1 MLLNTRDVRIGNFFI
16 FSALSC
22 FLLFPK
28 SIIYIQRLLQGKFEI
43 LRLIFL
49 IILQPPSYYAI
60 SLLRIPYKQNNFNF
74 R

>member
-22 FLLFPK
+22 FVLFPK

-60 SLLRIPYKQNNFNF
+60 SLLHIAYKQNNFNF
-74 R
+74 Q

>member
-1 MLLNTRDVRIGNFFI
+1 MLLNTRDVRIGNYFL

-60 SLLRIPYKQNNFNF
+60 SLLRIPYKENNFNF
-74 R
+74 Q